1 MASANSNFVGPYK
14 IHTNF
19 IKYYIYDANPSET
32 ILNLQSF
39 KGALWPNWHK
49 RNVRKIYSMWMKSL
63 CDDNF
68 GDDKLG
74 YTSKIILRYDCV

>member
-1 MASANSNFVGPYK
+1 MASANSNFVGADK
-14 IHTNF
+14 IH

-49 RNVRKIYSMWMKSL
+49 RNVGKIYSMWMKSL